1 VFTGIVQA
9 AAPIVA
15 MDHHPGGL
23 RLGIEFPPALL
34 EGLERGASVAVD
46 GVCLSATDM
55 RNGVVYFD
63 AIPGTLAL
71 TALGDRRVGGRV
83 NLERSA
89 KQGAEIGGHPMSGH
103 ISGMATIIAIETAG
117 SVNFI
122 EFTVPDGVENY
133 IFPRGYLGLNGCSLT
148 VAEVD
153 DMGIFRINL
162 IPETI
167 AVTAFGNYTPGD
179 RLNFEIDAQTRIMVD
194 TLERCFD
201 RFVPSRRWWQ

>member
-1 VFTGIVQA
+1 MFTGIVQA

-15 MDHHPGGL
+15 MEQHPGGM
-23 RLGIEFPPALL
+23 RLGIDFPPQLL
-34 EGLERGASVAVD
+34 DSLERGASVAID

-55 RNGVVYFD
+55 HNGVVYFD
-63 AIPGTLAL
+63 AIPGTLER

-89 KQGAEIGGHPMSGH
+89 KQEAEIGGHPMSGH
-103 ISGMATIIAIETAG
+103 ISGTATIIAIETAG
-117 SVNFI
+117 PINFI
-122 EFTVPDGVENY
+122 EFTVPDGLENY

-167 AVTAFGNYTPGD
+167 AVTAFGGCTPG
-179 RLNFEIDAQTRIMVD
+179 
-194 TLERCFD
+194 
-201 RFVPSRRWWQ
+201 